1 MMGSCLQEKVDIQIF
16 YVIFILRKFGIYL
29 FYVIYRMFIVVVKG
43 VILVSLYLKYL
54 LEEEEIYGGI
64 FFFKEDS

>member
-1 MMGSCLQEKVDIQIF
+1 
-16 YVIFILRKFGIYL
+16 
-29 FYVIYRMFIVVVKG
+29 MFIVVVKG